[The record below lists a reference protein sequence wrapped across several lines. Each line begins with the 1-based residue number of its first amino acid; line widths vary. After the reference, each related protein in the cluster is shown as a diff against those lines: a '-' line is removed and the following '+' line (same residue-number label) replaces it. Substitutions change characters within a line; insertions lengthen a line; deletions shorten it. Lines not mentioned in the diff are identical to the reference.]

1 MNKMKIAILFH
12 FIPPLKISL
21 SQVKQILSIN
31 FSVWHFYDDNVK
43 INNKLSYNKSEFV
56 THILE
61 SNKCVENLKS
71 WTLMDGFLIN
81 GYPTMVNGLIS
92 QHTFP
97 RRIKGGYGGLSPPG
111 SVKSMV
117 LGPKPALY
125 TPSKEKKLS
134 PSWTNSWIRPWHF
147 FVQGT
152 VRVISSDPP
161 FLKGHIRFT
170 GVPLYSDQRSDLSYI
185 YSACSFNFHLLSL
198 H

>member
-1 MNKMKIAILFH
+1 MDELNENGH

-21 SQVKQILSIN
+21 NQVKQILSIN
-31 FSVWHFYDDNVK
+31 FSVCYFYDDNVK
-43 INNKLSYNKSEFV
+43 INNKLSYNKSELV
-56 THILE
+56 THILV

-97 RRIKGGYGGLSPPG
+97 RRIKGAQPPWISKIYGFWAQTGAVHPF
-111 SVKSMV
+111 KR
-117 LGPKPALY
+117 
-125 TPSKEKKLS
+125 KKLS

-152 VRVISSDPP
+152 VRVISSDPS
-161 FLKGHIRFT
+161 FLKWHIRFT
-170 GVPLYSDQRSDLSYI
+170 GVPLYSDQRSDLS
-185 YSACSFNFHLLSL
+185 LV
-198 H
+198 